1 MDTIIQFYIRM
12 GWAFNAREANQQEFG
27 ARMSETSET
36 LGKSEDR
43 AAESP
48 AVTGGG
54 PLKVL
59 GRANSFNVRK
69 VLWVCDEIGIPFER
83 EDFGR
88 GFQPTNT
95 PEFLKLNLTGQ
106 VPVVIDG
113 PLVMRESN
121 TIVRYLAAK
130 HKAIDLYPEDL
141 GQRQAIE
148 QWMDWVAYDITHA
161 LRGAFLGGQLKE
173 VPYDH
178 PWYVEQGQ
186 KELIRVIGLLDGHL
200 ADNGPY
206 VMGDHFTIA
215 DIPMGLVVNRW
226 FMISNLKRPD
236 YPAVAAYYE
245 LMTKRPGFRKHGR
258 NGLP

>member
-1 MDTIIQFYIRM
+1 MSAKSGR
-12 GWAFNAREANQQEFG
+12 NLEE
-27 ARMSETSET
+27 RMSEASDTINI
-36 LGKSEDR
+36 DAPR
-43 AAESP
+43 ATESP
-48 AVTGGG
+48 KGAVS
-54 PLKVL
+54 PVKIL

-69 VLWVCDEIGIPFER
+69 VLWVCEEIGIPFER

-88 GFQPTNT
+88 GFRPTDT
-95 PEFLKLNLTGQ
+95 PEFLKLNPTGQ

-113 PLVMRESN
+113 GRAMRESN

-130 HKAIDLYPEDL
+130 HKAFDIYPEDL

-173 VPYDH
+173 APYDH
-178 PWYVEQGQ
+178 PWYVEQGR
-186 KELIRVIGLLDGHL
+186 KELIHVIGLLNEHL
-200 ADNGPY
+200 ANNGPY

-215 DIPMGLVVNRW
+215 DIPVGLVVNRW
-226 FMISNLKRPD
+226 FMIADFKRPD
-236 YPAVAAYYE
+236 YKAVAAYYE
-245 LMTKRPGFRKHGR
+245 LLTQRSGFRKYGR

>member
-1 MDTIIQFYIRM
+1 
-12 GWAFNAREANQQEFG
+12 
-27 ARMSETSET
+27 MSETGET
-36 LGKSEDR
+36 LDKATALGTKPS
-43 AAESP
+43 AAAS
-48 AVTGGG
+48 GG
-54 PLKVL
+54 PLRVL

-69 VLWVCDEIGIPFER
+69 VLWVCEEIGIPFVR

-88 GFQPTNT
+88 GFKPTNT

-113 PLVMRESN
+113 ARVMRESN

-130 HKAIDLYPEDL
+130 HRAVELYPDDL

-148 QWMDWVAYDITHA
+148 QWMDWVAYDVTHA

-173 VPYDH
+173 APYDH

-186 KELIRVIGLLDGHL
+186 KELIHIIGLLNGHL
-200 ADNGPY
+200 AANGPY
-206 VMGDHFTIA
+206 VMGDRLTIA
-215 DIPMGLVVNRW
+215 DIPVGLVVNRW

-236 YPAVAAYYE
+236 YPAVADYYE
-245 LMTKRPGFRKHGR
+245 LMTQRPGFRKYGR